1 MSGKV
6 PENSESKMSSVN
18 PPPADAVPGAPEPS
32 ATVPAP
38 GPAPAAR
45 RVSFWRAP
53 FARRT
58 WAELLHGLVGLPL
71 GVFGFCLT
79 VVFVTLGIGTTVTFL
94 GIFVLAFAVI
104 LGRWL
109 GALDRGL
116 LNHLL
121 GERIQRPRRFTS
133 TRRGPVGWAFSRL
146 ADPVGWR
153 GLAYQF
159 IRFPLAT
166 ATFCVTVSFWA
177 YTLAG
182 LTYWAWYRFLPEQRG
197 YNGQMHRGASLWNTS
212 TSDYFLDTEPRLLG
226 TVAIGIVLL
235 WLTPWIVHGF
245 VSLDR
250 MLGRGLLGPVSVS
263 QRVRDLEMTRSD
275 AVASSNEQLRRIER
289 DLHDG
294 TQARLVA
301 LAMNLGQ
308 AKEDLSSDDPV
319 AAARA
324 KSLIEGA
331 HQQTKETLTE
341 LRDLAR
347 GIHPPIL
354 DNGLE
359 SALTSLGA
367 RSPIRVNLAI
377 DLPRRP
383 STSAETI
390 TYFSVAEL
398 LTNAVKHSG
407 ASAISVRVRPRG
419 DQIVFSVA
427 DNGRGGALLG
437 GGSGLD
443 GLQRRLATV
452 DGTLDMDSPLGGPT
466 TATGVL
472 PFDA

>member
-1 MSGKV
+1 MLGFGLTV
-6 PENSESKMSSVN
+6 GFV
-18 PPPADAVPGAPEPS
+18 AAGVGTAV
-32 ATVPAP
+32 TV
-38 GPAPAAR
+38 
-45 RVSFWRAP
+45 
-53 FARRT
+53 
-58 WAELLHGLVGLPL
+58 VGL
-71 GVFGFCLT
+71 
-79 VVFVTLGIGTTVTFL
+79 
-94 GIFVLAFAVI
+94 FVLAFAVI

-133 TRRGPVGWAFSRL
+133 TRRGPLGWALSRI

-159 IRFPLAT
+159 VRFPLAT
-166 ATFCVTVSFWA
+166 VDFYVAVVFWA
-177 YTLAG
+177 CALGAM
-182 LTYWAWYRFLPEQRG
+182 TYGAWYRFLPAQKG
-197 YNGQMHRGASLWNTS
+197 ADGLMHHGASLWSTDTS
-212 TSDYFLDTEPRLLG
+212 SYFIDTPPRIVVTALIG
-226 TVAIGIVLL
+226 VALV
-235 WLTPWIVHGF
+235 WFTPWIVHGF

-250 MLGRGLLGPVSVS
+250 MLGRALLGPVSVS
-263 QRVRDLEMTRSD
+263 QRVRELELSRSD

-324 KSLIEGA
+324 KALIEGA

-367 RSPIRVNLAI
+367 RSPIRVSLGL

-383 STSAETI
+383 SMTAETI
-390 TYFSVAEL
+390 TYFAVAEL

-427 DNGRGGALLG
+427 DNGRGGAMLG

-443 GLQRRLATV
+443 GVQRRLATV

-472 PFDA
+472 PYDA

>member
-1 MSGKV
+1 
-6 PENSESKMSSVN
+6 MSSVN
-18 PPPADAVPGAPEPS
+18 QSPADAVPVGPE
-32 ATVPAP
+32 AAAA
-38 GPAPAAR
+38 PAPAPVGP
-45 RVSFWRAP
+45 RVLFWNAP
-53 FARRT
+53 FRRRT
-58 WAELLHGLVGLPL
+58 WAELLYGLVGLPL
-71 GVFGFCLT
+71 AVLGFGLT
-79 VVFVTLGIGTTVTFL
+79 VGFVAAGVSTAVTVIGL
-94 GIFVLAFAVI
+94 FVLAFAVI

-133 TRRGPVGWAFSRL
+133 TRKGPLGWALSRI

-153 GLAYQF
+153 GLAFQF
-159 IRFPLAT
+159 VRFPLAT
-166 ATFCVTVSFWA
+166 VDFCVAVVFWA
-177 YTLAG
+177 CALGAM
-182 LTYWAWYRFLPEQRG
+182 TYGAWYRFLPAQKG
-197 YNGQMHRGASLWNTS
+197 ADGLMHHAASLWNTD
-212 TSDYFLDTEPRLLG
+212 TSSYFIDTAPRIAVTALIG
-226 TVAIGIVLL
+226 VALL
-235 WLTPWIVHGF
+235 WFTPWIVHGF

-250 MLGRGLLGPVSVS
+250 MLGRALLGPVSVS
-263 QRVRDLEMTRSD
+263 QRVRELELSRSD

-324 KSLIEGA
+324 KALIEGA

-367 RSPIRVNLAI
+367 RSPIRVNLGI
-377 DLPRRP
+377 DLTRRP
-383 STSAETI
+383 STTAETI
-390 TYFSVAEL
+390 TYFAIAEL

-419 DQIVFSVA
+419 EEIVFSVA

-443 GLQRRLATV
+443 GVQRRLATV

-472 PFDA
+472 PYDA

>member
-1 MSGKV
+1 
-6 PENSESKMSSVN
+6 MSSVN
-18 PPPADAVPGAPEPS
+18 QSPADAVPVEPQVAAAPEP
-32 ATVPAP
+32 
-38 GPAPAAR
+38 APARR

-53 FARRT
+53 FVRRT
-58 WAELLHGLVGLPL
+58 WAELLYGLIGLPIA
-71 GVFGFCLT
+71 VFGFS
-79 VVFVTLGIGTTVTFL
+79 VSIGFVSAGIGTAVTVIGL
-94 GIFVLAFAVI
+94 FVLAFAVI

-116 LNHLL
+116 LNNLL
-121 GERIQRPRRFTS
+121 GERIQKPRRFTR
-133 TRRGPVGWAFSRL
+133 TRRGPLGWALARI

-153 GLAYQF
+153 GLAYQLV
-159 IRFPLAT
+159 RFPLAV
-166 ATFCVTVSFWA
+166 ATFCITLTFWS

-182 LTYWAWYRFLPEQRG
+182 LTYWAWRPFVPAQMG
-197 YNGQMHRGASLWNTS
+197 YDGLLHRGASLWNS
-212 TSDYFLDTEPRLLG
+212 QRSGYFLDTWPRVLATAL
-226 TVAIGIVLL
+226 IGILL
-235 WLTPWIVHGF
+235 FWLTPWIVHGF

-250 MLGRGLLGPVSVS
+250 MLGRGLLGPVSAS
-263 QRVRDLEMTRSD
+263 QRVRELELSRSD
-275 AVASSNEQLRRIER
+275 AVATSNEQLRRIER

-324 KSLIEGA
+324 KALIEGA

-367 RSPIRVNLAI
+367 RSPIRVNLDI

-383 STSAETI
+383 SMTAETI
-390 TYFSVAEL
+390 TYFAIAEL
-398 LTNAVKHSG
+398 LTNAVKHST
-407 ASAISVRVRPRG
+407 ASAISVRLRPRG
-419 DQIVFSVA
+419 EEIVFSVA
-427 DNGRGGALLG
+427 DNGRGGAVIG

-443 GLQRRLATV
+443 GVQRRLATV
-452 DGTLDMDSPLGGPT
+452 DGTLEMDSPLGGPT
-466 TATGVL
+466 TVTGVL
-472 PFDA
+472 PCNA

>member
-1 MSGKV
+1 
-6 PENSESKMSSVN
+6 MSSVSQS
-18 PPPADAVPGAPEPS
+18 PADAVPVGPE
-32 ATVPAP
+32 AVTAPAP
-38 GPAPAAR
+38 RGP
-45 RVSFWRAP
+45 RVSFWNAP
-53 FARRT
+53 FRRRT
-58 WAELLHGLVGLPL
+58 WAELLYGLICLPL
-71 GVFGFCLT
+71 AVFGFCVAVVFTTYGIGMSIT
-79 VVFVTLGIGTTVTFL
+79 VVGLFL
-94 GIFVLAFAVI
+94 LAFAVV

-116 LNHLL
+116 LNNLL
-121 GERIQRPRRFTS
+121 GERIQKPRRFVR
-133 TRRGPVGWAFSRL
+133 TRHGLFGWALDRV

-153 GLAYQF
+153 GIAFQVVRL
-159 IRFPLAT
+159 PLAIVEFVV
-166 ATFCVTVSFWA
+166 AAVFWSYA
-177 YTLAG
+177 LAG
-182 LTYWAWYRFLPEQRG
+182 MTYWAWYRFLPAQRG
-197 YNGQMHRGASLWNTS
+197 YDGRMHRGASLWNTT
-212 TSDYFLDTEPRLLG
+212 TSGYFIDTWPRVLVTAL
-226 TVAIGIVLL
+226 IGFALC

-250 MLGRGLLGPVSVS
+250 MLGRALLGPVSVS
-263 QRVRDLEMTRSD
+263 QRVRDLELSRSD

-308 AKEDLSSDDPV
+308 AKEDLSSEDPV

-324 KSLIEGA
+324 RALIEGA

-367 RSPIRVNLAI
+367 RSPIRVNLGI
-377 DLPRRP
+377 ELSRRP
-383 STSAETI
+383 STTAETI
-390 TYFSVAEL
+390 TYFAIAEL

-407 ASAISVRVRPRG
+407 ASAISIRVRPRG
-419 DQIVFSVA
+419 EEIVFTVA
-427 DNGRGGALLG
+427 DNGRGGAVLG

-443 GLQRRLATV
+443 GVQRRLATV
-452 DGTLDMDSPLGGPT
+452 DGTLEMDSPLGGPT
-466 TATGVL
+466 TVTGVL
-472 PFDA
+472 PYEA

>member
-1 MSGKV
+1 
-6 PENSESKMSSVN
+6 MSSLN
-18 PPPADAVPGAPEPS
+18 PSPADAVPGGPEVAAP
-32 ATVPAP
+32 VPA
-38 GPAPAAR
+38 AAR
-45 RVSFWRAP
+45 RVSFWRTP
-53 FARRT
+53 FTRRT
-58 WAELLHGLVGLPL
+58 WSELLYGLIGLPL
-71 GVFGFCLT
+71 GVLGFGLSVAFVAAGISTAVT
-79 VVFVTLGIGTTVTFL
+79 VV

-116 LNHLL
+116 LNNLL
-121 GERIQRPRRFTS
+121 GERIQRPRRFKAS
-133 TRRGPVGWAFSRL
+133 RRGLFGWVFSRL
-146 ADPVGWR
+146 ADPIGWR
-153 GLAYQF
+153 GIAYQF
-159 IRFPLAT
+159 VRFPLAV
-166 ATFCVTVSFWA
+166 ATFSVTVTFWA

-182 LTYWAWYRFLPEQRG
+182 MTYWSWRRFLPEQRG
-197 YNGQMHRGASLWNTS
+197 YDGRMHRAVSLWNSQTS
-212 TSDYFLDTEPRLLG
+212 GYFLDTWPRVLVTTL
-226 TVAIGIVLL
+226 IGFALL
-235 WLTPWIVHGF
+235 WLAPWLVRGF

-250 MLGRGLLGPVSVS
+250 LLGRALLGPVSVS
-263 QRVRDLEMTRSD
+263 QRVRDLEQSRSD

-308 AKEDLSSDDPV
+308 AKEDLASEDPV

-324 KSLIEGA
+324 RTLIEGA
-331 HQQTKETLTE
+331 HLQTKETLTE

-367 RSPIRVNLAI
+367 RSPIRVNLGI

-383 STSAETI
+383 STTAETI
-390 TYFSVAEL
+390 TYFTIAEL

-407 ASAISVRVRPRG
+407 AGAISVRVRPRG
-419 DQIVFSVA
+419 ELIVFSVA
-427 DNGRGGALLG
+427 DNGRGGAVLG

-443 GLQRRLATV
+443 GVQRRLATV

-466 TATGVL
+466 TITGVL

>member
-1 MSGKV
+1 
-6 PENSESKMSSVN
+6 MSSVN

-32 ATVPAP
+32 SAVPAP
-38 GPAPAAR
+38 GPAPARR
-45 RVSFWRAP
+45 RVPFWRAP

-58 WAELLHGLVGLPL
+58 WAELLYGLVALPL
-71 GVFGFCLT
+71 AVLGFGLT
-79 VVFVTLGIGTTVTFL
+79 VGFVAAGVSTVVTVVGL
-94 GIFVLAFAVI
+94 FVLAFAVI

-133 TRRGPVGWAFSRL
+133 TRRGPLGWALGRL
-146 ADPVGWR
+146 VDPVGWR

-159 IRFPLAT
+159 LRFPLAT
-166 ATFCVTVSFWA
+166 ADFCIAVTFWVC
-177 YTLAG
+177 TLGAM
-182 LTYWAWYRFLPEQRG
+182 TYWIWRRFLPEQMG
-197 YNGQMHRGASLWNTS
+197 YDGLLHRGATLWNS
-212 TSDYFLDTEPRLLG
+212 QRSGYFLDTWPRELVTALIG
-226 TVAIGIVLL
+226 VALF

-250 MLGRGLLGPVSVS
+250 MLGRGLLGPVSAS
-263 QRVRDLEMTRSD
+263 QRVRELELSRSD

-324 KSLIEGA
+324 KALIEGA

-367 RSPIRVNLAI
+367 RSPIRVNLGI
-377 DLPRRP
+377 ELSRRP
-383 STSAETI
+383 STTAETI
-390 TYFSVAEL
+390 TYFSIAEL
-398 LTNAVKHSG
+398 LTNAVKHSA

-419 DQIVFSVA
+419 DLIVFTVA
-427 DNGRGGALLG
+427 DNGRGGAMLG

-443 GLQRRLATV
+443 GVQRRLATV
-452 DGTLDMDSPLGGPT
+452 DGTLEMDSPLGGPT
-466 TATGVL
+466 TATGML
-472 PFDA
+472 PYDA

>member
-1 MSGKV
+1 
-6 PENSESKMSSVN
+6 MSSVN
-18 PPPADAVPGAPEPS
+18 PPPADTVPGAPGP
-32 ATVPAP
+32 AAVPAAT
-38 GPAPAAR
+38 APARR

-53 FARRT
+53 FVSRT
-58 WAELLHGLVGLPL
+58 WAELLYAVIGLPL
-71 GVFGFCLT
+71 AVLGFGLAVGFIAAGIGSAVT
-79 VVFVTLGIGTTVTFL
+79 VVGLFL
-94 GIFVLAFAVI
+94 LAFAVI

-116 LNHLL
+116 LNGLL
-121 GERIQRPRRFTS
+121 GERIQRPRRFVS
-133 TRRGPVGWAFSRL
+133 TRRGLFGRLLSRIL
-146 ADPVGWR
+146 DPIGWR
-153 GLAYQF
+153 GLAYQLV
-159 IRFPLAT
+159 RFPLAVVI
-166 ATFCVTVSFWA
+166 FCVTVTFWA
-177 YTLAG
+177 YTLGG
-182 LTYWAWYRFLPEQRG
+182 LTYWAWRRFLPAQMG
-197 YNGQMHRGASLWNTS
+197 YDGLLHRGASLWNS
-212 TSDYFLDTEPRLLG
+212 QSSGYFLDTWPRVLATAL
-226 TVAIGIVLL
+226 IGVVLF

-250 MLGRGLLGPVSVS
+250 MLGRALLGPLPVS
-263 QRVRDLEMTRSD
+263 QRVRELELSRSD
-275 AVASSNEQLRRIER
+275 AVNTSNEQLRRIER

-324 KSLIEGA
+324 KALIEGA

-383 STSAETI
+383 SMTAETI
-390 TYFSVAEL
+390 TYFAIAEL
-398 LTNAVKHSG
+398 LTNAVKHS
-407 ASAISVRVRPRG
+407 AATAISVRLRPRG
-419 DQIVFSVA
+419 DEIVFSVA
-427 DNGRGGALLG
+427 DNGRGGAVLG

-452 DGTLDMDSPLGGPT
+452 DGTLDLDSPLGGPT

-472 PFDA
+472 RFDA